1 MQTKN
6 KKPTT
11 MRTSDPKPTLPT
23 LPQNITIF
31 SPTNPIASQNLLAS
45 RIFTKLA
52 TSATTAPSQLKSVLS
67 LITTGPD
74 QEPETFVLPFRKGL
88 LIFDGPSKEHSQ
100 EELTD
105 AHHTHFRAVCLAL
118 KDADISLDFS
128 ACIFDAE
135 NLLGVGF
142 QVEGMKGGEVLVVDL
157 LDGEDESEEDSDED
171 EEVTVAKL
179 RALVGGG
186 TVAAQ

>member
-1 MQTKN
+1 M
-6 KKPTT
+6 
-11 MRTSDPKPTLPT
+11 
-23 LPQNITIF
+23 
-31 SPTNPIASQNLLAS
+31 
-45 RIFTKLA
+45 
-52 TSATTAPSQLKSVLS
+52 
-67 LITTGPD
+67 
-74 QEPETFVLPFRKGL
+74 
-88 LIFDGPSKEHSQ
+88 
-100 EELTD
+100 
-105 AHHTHFRAVCLAL
+105 CLAL
-118 KDADISLDFS
+118 KDAEVSLDFS

-157 LDGEDESEEDSDED
+157 LDGVDDEEDSDDDEEED